1 MNPILPVILSGG
13 AGSRLWPLSR
23 SGYPK
28 QFLNLIEDGQ
38 SLFQAT
44 LKRLEGIDN
53 ALAPMVVCNDDH
65 RFIIAE
71 QAKTT
76 GSPIGTILLE
86 PRLEKI
92 NNYRLCNG

>member
-28 QFLNLIEDGQ
+28 QFLNLVEDGQ

-44 LKRLEGIDN
+44 LKRLEGITQGQRNFFFWPGARFFILIPTESADVVVIEKTN
-53 ALAPMVVCNDDH
+53 SALDH
-65 RFIIAE
+65 PALVS
-71 QAKTT
+71 
-76 GSPIGTILLE
+76 G
-86 PRLEKI
+86 
-92 NNYRLCNG
+92 